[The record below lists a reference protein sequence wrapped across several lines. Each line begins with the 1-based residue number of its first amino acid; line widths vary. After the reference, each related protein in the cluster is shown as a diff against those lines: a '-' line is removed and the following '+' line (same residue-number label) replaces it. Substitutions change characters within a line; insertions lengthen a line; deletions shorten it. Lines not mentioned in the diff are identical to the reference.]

1 MATHSGIL
9 AWEIPWTEEPGGL
22 QNMGLQESDTTEC
35 LNQHPPQSNI
45 CPLYLSVSKYLL
57 IELKL
62 FPFFFFEQKCDSQ
75 GMVDP
80 GEKISATLKREFGEE
95 ALNSLQKSSAEKREL
110 QEKLHK
116 LFNQEH
122 LVVRNDF

>member
-1 MATHSGIL
+1 MSAV
-9 AWEIPWTEEPGGL
+9 
-22 QNMGLQESDTTEC
+22 
-35 LNQHPPQSNI
+35 
-45 CPLYLSVSKYLL
+45 SVSKYLWT
-57 IELKL
+57 ELKL
-62 FPFFFFEQKCDSQ
+62 FLFLFKQKCDSQ

-110 QEKLHK
+110 QEKLQK